1 MNKNKNPLCFI
12 RNKRFL
18 VFTIIGTLII
28 SSVLFVYLY
37 ADQFSFLSK
46 EIIVKSKSSAIVNP
60 SIIPILIS
68 KKMLFVGDI
77 MMARGVA
84 QLTNKYGLEY
94 PFLNIKPLFYIFNW
108 DIIYGNLEG
117 PVRAEA
123 KPVSLFSV
131 RFDYSPEIP
140 QLLAKLG
147 FNLLSIANNHMADQ
161 EYSAIDSTRKYL
173 EENHIFSL
181 GDYSDCSL
189 KYSYQKD
196 NFIFLGANLIYKSKY
211 CVQDL
216 IQGIKELKTKDA
228 NLYVIVTPH
237 WGTEYTPYPDDFQK
251 QTAHQLIEAG
261 ADLIVGHHPHVV
273 QGIEEYQNKLIFY
286 SLGNFVFDMYFSQPV
301 QQELALGFDWQP
313 TQKTF
318 YLFPLQSSKSQLSF
332 MTTEEQTKF
341 FDFLAQIS
349 TPSLTDQIRKG
360 MIEK

>member
-1 MNKNKNPLCFI
+1 MSKNKNK
-12 RNKRFL
+12 KFL
-18 VFTIIGTLII
+18 TFLIIGTLVIV
-28 SSVLFVYLY
+28 SVLFL
-37 ADQFSFLSK
+37 FLSK
-46 EIIVKSKSSAIVNP
+46 KNIVRPELSTIDNSSNAP
-60 SIIPILIS
+60 ALIS

-94 PFLNIKPLFYIFNW
+94 PFLNITPLFYIFDW

-117 PVRAEA
+117 PVRIDA
-123 KPVSLFSV
+123 KPVALTSV

-147 FNLLSIANNHMADQ
+147 FNLLNIANNHMADQ
-161 EYSAIDSTRKYL
+161 GYSAIDSTRKYL
-173 EENHIFSL
+173 EENYIFPL

-189 KYSYQKD
+189 KYKYQKD
-196 NFIFLGANLIYKSKY
+196 NLIFLGANLVYKSKY

-216 IQGIKELKTKDA
+216 IQNIKELKIQDA
-228 NLYVIVTPH
+228 NLYVIITPH

-261 ADLIVGHHPHVV
+261 ADLIIGHHPHVV
-273 QGIEEYQNKLIFY
+273 QGIEEYQEKLIFY

-301 QQELALGFDWQP
+301 QQELALGFEWQP
-313 TQKTF
+313 TQETF
-318 YLFPLQSSKSQLSF
+318 YLFPLQSIRSQLSF
-332 MTTEEQTKF
+332 MAIEEQIKF

-349 TPSLTDQIRKG
+349 TPSLTDQIKEG
-360 MIEK
+360 VIEK